1 MGLNVHLGRG
11 PLGRVAGKKASNTD
25 PTYIKKTK
33 TRLYNAKNPCG
44 IENGM
49 ENWFVGIWRSPT
61 RILGGTNLELQRQLF
76 RNTEVVVC
84 AVWPWLFFNI
94 VIASVMAGVAAFLR
108 IALLSRV
115 GVARRGARFFRFLGC
130 AAGASN
136 SSCRR
141 AALGN
146 TSPTPR
152 AHCRVHVWASAY
164 FKLGSLRCRLSVF
177 MAGRG
182 YPG

>member
-61 RILGGTNLELQRQLF
+61 RILGGTNLESTLVHTLHTLF
-76 RNTEVVVC
+76 VHITAP
-84 AVWPWLFFNI
+84 AVRSAVPGPPSRWSGPPWSL
-94 VIASVMAGVAAFLR
+94 VEGAGIDGQGL
-108 IALLSRV
+108 
-115 GVARRGARFFRFLGC
+115 
-130 AAGASN
+130 
-136 SSCRR
+136 
-141 AALGN
+141 
-146 TSPTPR
+146 PR
-152 AHCRVHVWASAY
+152 AGHP
-164 FKLGSLRCRLSVF
+164 LRGPG
-177 MAGRG
+177 AGRARLLG
-182 YPG
+182 VCQHGV